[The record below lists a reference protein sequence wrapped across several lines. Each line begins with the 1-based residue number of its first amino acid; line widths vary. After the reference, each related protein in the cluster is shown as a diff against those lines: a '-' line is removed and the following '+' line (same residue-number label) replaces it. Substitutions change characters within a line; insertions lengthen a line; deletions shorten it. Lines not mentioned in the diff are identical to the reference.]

1 MTFEVKEKTYTYTTE
16 DGRTKTIR
24 RSWKVNSEKVS
35 RAKELDDYF
44 ENNQDRIR
52 GMKNIRAICSDYN
65 NCHENKVSYNIVYKK
80 YVSIYDTKKA
90 AKQKANGPNRSMS
103 ETNENAANMDENGPN
118 RSMSAAN
125 KEQTNDSSH

>member
-90 AKQKANGPNRSMS
+90 AKQKSA
-103 ETNENAANMDENGPN
+103 ENGPN
-118 RSMSAAN
+118 MDQT
-125 KEQTNDSSH
+125 KEEANDSQQ